1 MLLGDP
7 FFEIAAILSL
17 ATVLGLVGQKLR
29 QPLLIMFLATGIL
42 AGPASLSLIQSH
54 EQIELLAQIGIAL
67 LLFIV
72 GLKLD
77 FQLIRTTG
85 PVALAT
91 GLGQIIFTS
100 AIGFLIAIALG
111 IDWLSA
117 AYVAVAL
124 TFSST
129 IIIVKLLSDKKEIDA
144 LHGQI
149 AIGFLIV
156 QDIAAILALV
166 ILTTFGV
173 ELAAGESLFVVA
185 LLIIAK
191 GVGLLAVVGLLMHY
205 VLPSLTQRLAYSPEL
220 LTLFAIAWAVAL
232 SAASEALGY
241 SKEVGAFLAG
251 ISLASTGYRD
261 TSGGR
266 LTGLR
271 DFLLLFFF
279 IDLGARLDWST
290 VGVQIGNSVI
300 FSLFVLVGN
309 PLIVLI
315 IMGMMGYRR
324 RTSFLAGLTVA
335 QISEFSLIVAALGL
349 SLGHLSAEIMGL
361 ITLVGVVTIF
371 VSTYMILYSGP
382 LYRFLAEPL
391 KLFER
396 RHPYREMAIDA
407 TQEPSTVDVIL
418 VGLGNYGSGI
428 AEKLL
433 QQNKTL
439 IGVDFDPNALARWR
453 EYGIPVVY
461 GDMADPELHEQLPL
475 HKAKWVVSTVRLA
488 ELNLALLELLRN
500 RGYSGRVAAAAANLH
515 EVELYQKAGAQV
527 VLRPFIDAAE
537 QATEALTHAMEMLPK
552 NVNWPVDFQ
561 EIRVQ
566 PGTVFAGQTIQQ
578 LPLRTLVTAANEQA
592 QSASSGVSIL
602 AVSRAGR
609 VYYDPG
615 SDFQIF
621 PGDRLVLMGAPEGL
635 KQAEHLLNQL
645 QMDHI
650 AQDPEHFVI
659 AEVQVADGSQR
670 AGQTLADLQFRQQYG
685 VTVVGIQRGE
695 AQILM
700 PGPTVK
706 LAASDHLIVI
716 GNQQAVDTL
725 KGVEPL

>member
-1 MLLGDP
+1 MLHDDTFL
-7 FFEIAAILSL
+7 EIAVILGL
-17 ATVLGLVGQKLR
+17 ATVLGMVGQKLR

-54 EQIELLAQIGIAL
+54 AQIELLAHIGIAL

-91 GLGQIIFTS
+91 GLGQIVFTS
-100 AIGFLIAIALG
+100 AIGFVIAVALG
-111 IDWLSA
+111 LSWLSA

-166 ILTTFGV
+166 LLTTFGI
-173 ELAAGESLFVVA
+173 ELTAGDSLLVA
-185 LLIIAK
+185 VLLIVVK
-191 GVGLLAVVGLLMHY
+191 GVGLLAVVGLLMRY
-205 VLPSLTQRLAYSPEL
+205 VLPSLTHRLAYSPEL

-232 SAASEALGY
+232 SAAGEWLGF

-261 TSGGR
+261 TIGGR

-279 IDLGARLDWST
+279 IDLGARLDWSI
-290 VGVQIGNSVI
+290 VGNQLGASVI
-300 FSLFVLVGN
+300 FSLFVLIGN
-309 PLIVLI
+309 PLIVLV
-315 IMGMMGYRR
+315 IMGVIGYRR

-349 SLGHLSAEIMGL
+349 SLSHISPEIMGL

-371 VSTYMILYSGP
+371 ISTYMILYSGP
-382 LYRFLAEPL
+382 LYRLLAGPL

-407 TQEPSTVDVIL
+407 TQEPPVVDVIL

-433 QQNKTL
+433 QRNKTI
-439 IGVDFDPNALARWR
+439 IGVDFDPNALAHWR
-453 EYGIPVVY
+453 TRGIPVVY

-475 HKAKWVVSTVRLA
+475 PKAKWVVSTVRLPD
-488 ELNLALLELLRN
+488 LNFALLELLRN
-500 RGYSGRVAAAAANLH
+500 RRYAGCVAVAAANVND
-515 EVELYQKAGAQV
+515 VELYKKAGAQII
-527 VLRPFIDAAE
+527 LRPFIDAAE
-537 QATEALTHAMEMLPK
+537 QATEALTHAMEMLPE
-552 NVNWPVDFQ
+552 VN
-561 EIRVQ
+561 
-566 PGTVFAGQTIQQ
+566 
-578 LPLRTLVTAANEQA
+578 
-592 QSASSGVSIL
+592 
-602 AVSRAGR
+602 
-609 VYYDPG
+609 
-615 SDFQIF
+615 
-621 PGDRLVLMGAPEGL
+621 
-635 KQAEHLLNQL
+635 
-645 QMDHI
+645 
-650 AQDPEHFVI
+650 
-659 AEVQVADGSQR
+659 
-670 AGQTLADLQFRQQYG
+670 
-685 VTVVGIQRGE
+685 
-695 AQILM
+695 
-700 PGPTVK
+700 
-706 LAASDHLIVI
+706 
-716 GNQQAVDTL
+716 
-725 KGVEPL
+725 